1 MAIQSVKDALKAS
14 GFTQEQIDAIDARA
28 LTIFDGAMTTAD
40 SDRAAATAAQ
50 AKADADFKSA
60 TAAVAK
66 AEKERLDAVAERE
79 KAELQGRSNVEFY
92 EQKVVPGLTGWDTE
106 KTALENAR
114 VKAEAEAAFYRT
126 QAEAAKSGG
135 FIPTDAPG
143 YVPPVAAP
151 TRDGNGRYVAG
162 ADGGTPGSP
171 TYMDPTKLAAE
182 FSNKAGVLTDI
193 SWRYSSL
200 NGGAPMP
207 IPPSQLIAEADAQKL
222 DVKAYAEK
230 RFGFA
235 QRETDLNAARQ
246 RDHEAKIAAD
256 SAAAKDIEWKAK
268 LDARETEFAAEKKK
282 YAEGAGNNPDVR
294 TPSGS
299 AKYAEIKRAVETGER
314 PNPLKMTDAQR
325 RAATRN
331 AIHSEIQQREG
342 APA

>member
-1 MAIQSVKDALKAS
+1 MTIQEALRQS
-14 GFTQEQIDAIDARA
+14 GFTQEQIDALDAKS
-28 LTIFDGAMTTAD
+28 LNNFGTMLTTAEND
-40 SDRAAATAAQ
+40 KKAATDAVTKANADFAAA
-50 AKADADFKSA
+50 KE
-60 TAAVAK
+60 AVAL
-66 AEKERLDAVAERE
+66 AEKNRLEAIAERE

-92 EQKVVPGLTGWDTE
+92 ETKVVPGLTGWDEE
-106 KTALENAR
+106 KTRLENER
-114 VKAEAEAAFYRT
+114 VKAAAEAAYYRT
-126 QAEAAKSGG
+126 QIEGAKAGG
-135 FIPTDAPG
+135 FLPTDAPG

-151 TRDGNGRYVAG
+151 IRDGNGRYVAG

-222 DVKAYAEK
+222 DVKVYAEK
-230 RFGFA
+230 RFGFSA
-235 QRETDLNAARQ
+235 REAELNATRQ

-299 AKYAEIKRAVETGER
+299 AKYADIKRAVETGER

>member
-1 MAIQSVKDALKAS
+1 MTIQEALRQS
-14 GFTQEQIDAIDARA
+14 GFTQEQIDAMDAK
-28 LTIFDGAMTTAD
+28 AMTTFGTMLTTAEND
-40 SDRAAATAAQ
+40 KKAATDAV
-50 AKADADFKSA
+50 AKADADFKA
-60 TAAVAK
+60 AKEAVAK
-66 AEKERLDAVAERE
+66 AEKERTDAVAERE
-79 KAELQGRSNVEFY
+79 KAELQYRSNVEFY
-92 EQKVVPGLTGWDTE
+92 DTKVVPGLTGWDAE

-126 QAEAAKSGG
+126 QIEGAKSGG
-135 FIPTDAPG
+135 FLPTDAPG
-143 YVPPVAAP
+143 YVPPTP
-151 TRDGNGRYVAG
+151 DPKREGNGRYVAG

-171 TYMDPTKLAAE
+171 TYLDAQKLATQ
-182 FSNKAGVLTDI
+182 FSEKAAVLSNID
-193 SWRYSSL
+193 WRYKKL
-200 NGGAPMP
+200 FGDVMP

-222 DVKAYAEK
+222 DVSAYAEK

-282 YAEGAGNNPDVR
+282 MAEGGGNNPDVR
-294 TPSGS
+294 MPAGS
-299 AKYAEIKRAVETGER
+299 SKFADVKRAVEAGER

-325 RAATRN
+325 RAATRQ